1 MGKSFWDNLVHNLEK
16 IYYTEL
22 IWLLAMIIALCI
34 GIKNYRKEINYI
46 LLLLYVLF
54 GIIFITSTII
64 IRNSLAIPRLNK
76 PTITEL
82 LNMFFSLIE
91 ISIFLYLFKSFF
103 VSKFEKKLI
112 LIIWIID
119 ALFILSISIYICSN
133 EIYVRRIIELSMFVT
148 SINFVILF
156 FLSLFYFYKLLAGQI
171 QQTCNLIYNPVF
183 WVIGG
188 LFFYALVSLPVLLLS
203 SNIAMSNKSLYYILY
218 SIHYISISILYL
230 CIAKAFSCK
239 APITT

>member
-1 MGKSFWDNLVHNLEK
+1 MGISFWDNLVLNLEK
-16 IYYTEL
+16 IYYTEI
-22 IWLLAMIIALCI
+22 IWLIAMIIALYI
-34 GIKNYRKEINYI
+34 GIKNCRKETNYI

-64 IRNSLAIPRLNK
+64 IRNSPVIPRLNK
-76 PTITEL
+76 PPITEL

-91 ISIFLYLFKSFF
+91 ISIFLYLFHSFF
-103 VSKFEKKLI
+103 VSKFENKLI
-112 LIIWIID
+112 FITWIID
-119 ALFILSISIYICSN
+119 ALFILSISIYIYSN
-133 EIYVRRIIELSMFVT
+133 EIYVRRIIELSMLVT

-171 QQTCNLIYNPVF
+171 QQTGNLIYNPVF
-183 WVIGG
+183 WIIGG